1 MGGAEGKINTHA
13 QGVLKGNA
21 WELLAWKTV
30 PRGSGQAR
38 EQTACWVS
46 PLSEAIARLQA
57 S

>member
-1 MGGAEGKINTHA
+1 MKMGRAEGKINTHA

-30 PRGSGQAR
+30 PRGFAQ
-38 EQTACWVS
+38 QTACWVS

-57 S
+57 F